1 MIELKNISYSYNDGN
16 KALVGLNL
24 LINKGEKIVVV
35 GPNGAG
41 KSTLFLLLNAVLK
54 AKEGSYCFKNKKISY
69 SKNELLELRKSI
81 GIVFQESD
89 NQLFSLNVL
98 EELAF
103 GPMNLKLEKEEVA
116 SRIELVMK
124 QLDIVDLK
132 YKSVHS
138 LSSGQKKRVAIASV
152 LTMQPEVLIFDEPT
166 AGVDAAHTLELV
178 QLFNSLYEQGKTIIV
193 STHDMNFAY
202 EWADRILVLNEGR
215 IVCDASVEYV
225 FGQHELLKQC
235 KIELP
240 LILQIY
246 NGLNNKSVQEPRN
259 LNELISHLNNYK

>member
-1 MIELKNISYSYNDGN
+1 MIELRNVSYSYGDGKN
-16 KALVGLNL
+16 ALYGVDL
-24 LINKGEKIVVV
+24 LINKAEKIVVA
-35 GPNGAG
+35 GSNGAG

-54 AKEGSYCFKNKKISY
+54 AKEGSYYFNNKKISY
-69 SKNELLELRKSI
+69 SKKELLELRKSI

-89 NQLFSLNVL
+89 NQLFSLNVF

-103 GPMNLKLEKEEVA
+103 GPMNLKLEKVEID
-116 SRIELVMK
+116 SRIELAMK
-124 QLDIVDLK
+124 QLDIESLK
-132 YKSVHS
+132 HKSVHS

-166 AGVDAAHTLELV
+166 AGVDAAHTFDLM
-178 QLFNSLYEQGKTIIV
+178 QLFNSLYNEGKTILI

-202 EWADRILVLNEGR
+202 EWADRILVLNEGQ

-225 FGQHELLKQC
+225 FSQQELLKQC

-246 NGLNNKSVQEPRN
+246 NGLNNKSAQVPRN
-259 LNELISHLNNYK
+259 INELIRHINN